1 MNPDEVKEREVKV
14 RPSEGLQGLMDL
26 ARRSVPE
33 LRRNIETLEPL
44 KDGGT
49 VALLRRARERLDWR
63 QLPGLRTRAPK
74 PAERLQVVLA
84 KRFGYFVVLPTAIM
98 ALYLFVFASDQ
109 YVAQAKFAVR
119 GDVEPMG
126 ETSGGG
132 EFASLIQKHNSQDSF
147 IVRDFVHSRTMAEA
161 AQSALQVSKMFSGS
175 DADFWARY
183 RDGQPIEEFAKYWLK
198 HVNAHI
204 EAVSGVITLSVRT
217 FKPENSVAIAELV
230 IERSERLVNEISRR
244 ARADLIAHAETDA
257 QAAEERL
264 KKSRLAL
271 QNFRNTWGI
280 IDPLKTAESTLQT
293 IALLNKDKLKAENDL
308 QVLRDSRLDEKSR
321 GIQTL
326 AATVAAIDGQMKRL
340 KDQLTTEGLA
350 AGTPNNI
357 TQALL
362 EFEGLKIEQLISE
375 KLNESLHLM
384 LDKARI
390 SASKQQVYLAVFVP
404 PSLPASS
411 IYPERGYTLLV
422 TFFCCFALCSAGS
435 LLLSG
440 VRDQRI

>member
-1 MNPDEVKEREVKV
+1 MNADEVKDREVKT
-14 RPSEGLQGLMDL
+14 RHSEGLQGLMDL

-44 KDGGT
+44 KEGGAR
-49 VALLRRARERLDWR
+49 ALLRRAREKIDWR
-63 QLPGLRTRAPK
+63 QVPGLRQRAPK

-84 KRFGYFVVLPTAIM
+84 KRFAYFVALPTAIM

-126 ETSGGG
+126 EASAG
-132 EFASLIQKHNSQDSF
+132 EYASLIQKHNSQDSF

-183 RDGQPIEEFAKYWLK
+183 RDDQPIEEFAKYWRS
-198 HVNAHI
+198 HVEAHI
-204 EAVSGVITLSVRT
+204 EAISGVITLSVRT
-217 FKPENSVAIAELV
+217 FKPEDSVAIAELV
-230 IERSERLVNEISRR
+230 IARAERLVNEISRR
-244 ARADLIAHAETDA
+244 ARGDLIAHAETDA
-257 QAAEERL
+257 RAAEERL
-264 KKSRLAL
+264 KTARLAL

-293 IALLNKDKLKAENDL
+293 IALLNKDKIKAENDL
-308 QVLRDSRLDEKSR
+308 EVLRGSRLDEKSR

-326 AATVAAIDGQMKRL
+326 AATVAAIDGQIKRL

-362 EFEGLKIEQLISE
+362 EFEGLKIEQMIAE

-390 SASKQQVYLAVFVP
+390 AANKQQVYLAVFVP
-404 PSLPASS
+404 PALPASS
-411 IYPERGYTLLV
+411 IYPERGHTLLV
-422 TFFCCFALCSAGS
+422 TFFCCLALCSAGS

-440 VRDQRI
+440 VKDQRI

>member
-1 MNPDEVKEREVKV
+1 MNADEVKEREVKV

-44 KDGGT
+44 KEGGAL
-49 VALLRRARERLDWR
+49 ALLRRARERVNWR
-63 QLPGLRTRAPK
+63 QLPGLRQRAPK

-84 KRFGYFVVLPTAIM
+84 KRFAYFIVLPTAIM

-161 AQSALQVSKMFSGS
+161 AQSVLQVSKMFSGS

-183 RDGQPIEEFAKYWLK
+183 RDGQPIEEFAKYWTK

-217 FKPENSVAIAELV
+217 FKPEDSVAIAELV
-230 IERSERLVNEISRR
+230 IARSEKLVNEISRR

-257 QAAEERL
+257 RAAEERL

-271 QNFRNTWGI
+271 QSFRNTWGI

-293 IALLNKDKLKAENDL
+293 IGMLNKDKLKAENDL

-321 GIQTL
+321 GVQTL
-326 AATVAAIDGQMKRL
+326 VATVAAIDGQIKRL
-340 KDQLTTEGLA
+340 KDQLTNEGLA

-362 EFEGLKIEQLISE
+362 EFEGLKIEQLIAE

-390 SASKQQVYLAVFVP
+390 SANKQQVYLAVFVP

-411 IYPERGYTLLV
+411 IYPERGYTLMV

-440 VRDQRI
+440 VKDQRI